1 MEEQVQLI
9 SPQEAEAK
17 VAARY
22 RVFLVLW
29 LAILMS
35 VVLFLVLALVVA
47 GTGVANPTLSYSLV
61 GISLIV
67 VIGSLVLKHRLV
79 NQAIEKREV
88 QSLQGASIVGM
99 ALCESAAL
107 FGLLDHFVTGSN
119 IYWFAFLFAATGML
133 LHFPKKDSLRAVSS

>member
-1 MEEQVQLI
+1 MEGQVQLI

-29 LAILMS
+29 MAIFTT
-35 VVLFLVLALVVA
+35 VVLFLALALVVA
-47 GTGVANPTLSYSLV
+47 STGVANPMLSYSLL

-67 VIGSLVLKHRLV
+67 VIVSGLLKHRLV
-79 NQAIEKREV
+79 KQAIAKREI
-88 QSLQGASIVGM
+88 QSLQSAYIIGM

-133 LHFPKKDSLRAVSS
+133 LHFPKKDHLRAVAS

>member
-1 MEEQVQLI
+1 MQPI

-22 RVFLVLW
+22 RVFFVLW
-29 LAILMS
+29 IGILMS
-35 VVLFLVLALVVA
+35 IVLFLVLALAVA
-47 GTGVANPTLSYSLV
+47 SKGVANPMLSYSLL

-67 VIGSLVLKHRLV
+67 VIVAVVLKNRLV
-79 NQAIEKREV
+79 KQAIEKREI
-88 QSLQGASIVGM
+88 QSLQSAYIIGM

-119 IYWFAFLFAATGML
+119 FCWFAFLFATTGML
-133 LHFPKKDSLRAVSS
+133 LHFPKKDDVRAVAS

>member
-1 MEEQVQLI
+1 MELI

-29 LAILMS
+29 LGIFVS
-35 VVLFLVLALVVA
+35 VLLFLILALGVA
-47 GTGVANPTLSYSLV
+47 STGVANPMFSYSLV
-61 GISLIV
+61 GIGLIV
-67 VIGSLVLKHRLV
+67 VIVSVLLKHRLLK
-79 NQAIEKREV
+79 QAIAKRDIG
-88 QSLQGASIVGM
+88 SLQSAHIIGL

-119 IYWFAFLFAATGML
+119 ICWFAFLFAVTGML
-133 LHFPKKDSLRAVSS
+133 LHFPKKDHLRAVAG

>member
-29 LAILMS
+29 MAILTS
-35 VVLFLVLALVVA
+35 VVLFLALALAVA
-47 GTGVANPTLSYSLV
+47 GTGVANPMLSYSLL
-61 GISLIV
+61 GIGLIV
-67 VIGSLVLKHRLV
+67 VIVSVLLKQRLV
-79 NQAIEKREV
+79 KQAIEKREI
-88 QSLQGASIVGM
+88 QSLQSAYIIGM

-119 IYWFAFLFAATGML
+119 ICWFTFLFAATGML
-133 LHFPKKDSLRAVSS
+133 LHFPKKDHLRAVAS

>member
-1 MEEQVQLI
+1 MQLI

-29 LAILMS
+29 MAILIS
-35 VVLFLVLALVVA
+35 VVLFLVLALAVA
-47 GTGVANPTLSYSLV
+47 STGVANPMLSYSLL
-61 GISLIV
+61 GIGLIV
-67 VIGSLVLKHRLV
+67 VIVSVLLKHRLV
-79 NQAIEKREV
+79 KQAIEKREI
-88 QSLQGASIVGM
+88 QSLQSAYIIGM

-119 IYWFAFLFAATGML
+119 ICWFAFLLAATGML
-133 LHFPKKDSLRAVSS
+133 LHFPKKDHLRAVAYRQS

>member
-1 MEEQVQLI
+1 MEFI

-29 LAILMS
+29 IGIFMS
-35 VVLFLVLALVVA
+35 VVLFLGLALA
-47 GTGVANPTLSYSLV
+47 IASKGEANPMFSYSLL
-61 GISLIV
+61 GIGLTV
-67 VIGSLVLKHRLV
+67 VIVSVLLKQHLVK
-79 NQAIEKREV
+79 QAIEKREI
-88 QSLQGASIVGM
+88 QSLQSAYIIGM

-119 IYWFAFLFAATGML
+119 ICWFAFLFAVTGML
-133 LHFPKKDSLRAVSS
+133 LHFPKKDHLRAVAG